1 MEEGIWVLT
10 SWLAKVFISKHQ
22 IVFKPPIQGIRYF
35 GGGPAIKM
43 PSRWNHVC
51 GAIEYKE
58 DNNAKRTIYADGKEN
73 FVFTSKYLDEVKWK
87 LGHNFTFGVP
97 NVQE

>member
-1 MEEGIWVLT
+1 
-10 SWLAKVFISKHQ
+10 
-22 IVFKPPIQGIRYF
+22 
-35 GGGPAIKM
+35 M

-51 GAIEYKE
+51 GAIEYKK

-87 LGHNFTFGVP
+87 LGHNFTFGGRKF
-97 NVQE
+97 VQSGFHLKGLITDVQIFSRKLSADEMIAYTNCTKVTGI